1 MRRRSRAS
9 SKPTKA
15 QSRKAMPKRRNAPK
29 AKRDRGV
36 SISGQETKVTRLER
50 DLNEAW
56 EQQTATSEILKIISS
71 SPASVQVVLD
81 TVVANAARLLDI
93 IVEAPR
99 RTNCA

>member
-1 MRRRSRAS
+1 MKRRSSAGGERI
-9 SKPTKA
+9 KA
-15 QSRKAMPKRRNAPK
+15 QSRRATAPKRRNAPK
-29 AKRDRGV
+29 GGPR
-36 SISGQETKVTRLER
+36 THLE
-50 DLNEAW
+50 DELGEAW